1 MRERINTTS
10 VIGEL
15 RKELANNPHTEKFY
29 ELADILSSSD
39 IYRAEA
45 REICFRGLN
54 EHPKSVKGRF
64 VLAKLFYLD
73 GLVGFC
79 LRELYELRGMVQ
91 SYNLDKLIESLGGS
105 IDGQQ
110 IVSKEVDEA
119 EEAVLAQI
127 DLDSDI
133 IDLYNKTSQTK

>member
-1 MRERINTTS
+1 MRERLNTTS

-54 EHPKSVKGRF
+54 EHPRSVKGRF

-79 LRELYELRGMVQ
+79 LRELYELRGIVQ

-105 IDGQQ
+105 IDEKQ
-110 IVSKEVDEA
+110 IESKEV
-119 EEAVLAQI
+119 EEESVLAQI